1 MAPEISLRDPNAERA
16 GHYRDTATGEIVSIE
31 GPYLGAYR
39 KVYQDGKKQPQPLGT
54 TVNES
59 DIRGLE
65 RID

>member
-31 GPYLGAYR
+31 GPVIGTYQ
-39 KVYQDGKKQPQPLGT
+39 KVYQDGRKPQPLGT
-54 TVNES
+54 TVSEL

>member
-1 MAPEISLRDPNAERA
+1 MAPEISLRDPNIERA
-16 GHYRDTATGEIVSIE
+16 GHYKDTATGEVVSIE
-31 GPYLGAYR
+31 GPDLGVYR

-54 TVNES
+54 VVSES